1 MKSIEE
7 LQADVKKLYQEL
19 EERKRIEQAAAPQ
32 AVNFREISAKAKRY
46 AIQGHPMAECD
57 EHTQQMYLLVLL
69 SVAALDD
76 TAYVDSFCTIYR
88 IAHGMHYA
96 GDVQELF
103 LSAQQMNF
111 DKLDECTRL
120 FLGNEK
126 RLLLLLECM
135 LVAGTF
141 DAGRKQ
147 AMAYLAQLCVLMQMT
162 KEETTF
168 LSHLARVVLTQDIQQ
183 YHWDYTLR
191 CGTLFDCYLNMLEDQ
206 IKIEILTHDNI
217 SDYTRDTC
225 MSTEEMMEVK
235 LESINRKERV
245 IKYSINSF
253 YLLSVDE
260 VDFKLVYPK
269 DFFLIKH
276 IESFMIDSRESVPL
290 AVVINTPLAYDRAVD
305 LFDKQIKEF
314 FHECQNCGSLI
325 STSSITYCP
334 KCGKKFD

>member
-147 AMAYLAQLCVLMQMT
+147 AMAYLAQLCVLMKLT
-162 KEETTF
+162 KEEIVF
-168 LSHLARVVLTQDIQQ
+168 LSNLARVVLMQDIQQ
-183 YHWDYTLR
+183 YQCDIKNTYEI
-191 CGTLFDCYLNMLEDQ
+191 FDCYLHMLENQ
-206 IKIEILTHDNI
+206 IEIKKYTCDVYGYENTLEFVRINKKTHEFIYKI
-217 SDYTRDTC
+217 STR
-225 MSTEEMMEVK
+225 E
-235 LESINRKERV
+235 
-245 IKYSINSF
+245 IKN
-253 YLLSVDE
+253 
-260 VDFKLVYPK
+260 KYPQNH
-269 DFFLIKH
+269 FLIKYRKTCS
-276 IESFMIDSRESVPL
+276 ISNKGSSAAAPKQTIARKVCNTVSKIVL
-290 AVVINTPLAYDRAVD
+290 VVTTNTLLAYNQA
-305 LFDKQIKEF
+305 LKE
-314 FHECQNCGSLI
+314 
-325 STSSITYCP
+325 YY
-334 KCGKKFD
+334 KK